1 MRKYFKRNH
10 EYFTFLEKNKNNIIV
25 KGVEFRKTYKKN
37 KRKLT
42 KIILIYDII
51 K

>member
-25 KGVEFRKTYKKN
+25 KGVEFRKTYKN
-37 KRKLT
+37 RRKLT

>member
-10 EYFTFLEKNKNNIIV
+10 EYFTFIEKNKGNINV
-25 KGVEFRKTYKKN
+25 RGVEFRKSYNKN

-42 KIILIYDII
+42 KIIVIYDII